1 MFSVQVVDV
10 AEEFEPA
17 LVDLILDYYEGQS
30 YLEFHVN
37 RFDDSGL
44 RPITDWLLSRGVASG
59 PMVLLYMATDE

>member
-44 RPITDWLLSRGVASG
+44 RPITD
-59 PMVLLYMATDE
+59 